1 MTKNV
6 IITVMEA
13 AMELLKIQDSLPTDF
28 RTDAL
33 SDIVSA
39 QSSLIVDL
47 FADVETCAVVLGA
60 LRDQPDQTQLRE
72 LIEENG
78 RLKRELDAARNEKN
92 AITITANKRIDEIS
106 HLRRELEEANEREAK
121 MMVRI
126 AELTAEPVED
136 APDPEEEDDEPEPV
150 EAKPEKKKR
159 AYHGSHKWTQTE
171 DDWIAAHLNSATNFQ
186 VAERF
191 GVTPKAAYLRMTIV
205 RERLGK

>member
-1 MTKNV
+1 MTKNG

-60 LRDQPDQTQLRE
+60 LREQPDQTQLRE

-126 AELTAEPVED
+126 AELTPEPIED
-136 APDPEEEDDEPEPV
+136 APDPDEDDEPEPP

-171 DDWIAAHLNSATNFQ
+171 DDWIAAHLNSARSRE

-191 GVTPKAAYLRMTIV
+191 GVSEKAAYTRMTIV
-205 RERLGK
+205 RDRLGK

>member
-1 MTKNV
+1 MTKNG

-39 QSSLIVDL
+39 QSSLIADL

-60 LRDQPDQTQLRE
+60 LREQPDQTQLRE

-78 RLKRELDAARNEKN
+78 RLKRELEAARNEKN

-126 AELTAEPVED
+126 AELTPEPIEEE
-136 APDPEEEDDEPEPV
+136 PDPDEDNEPEPV

-159 AYHGSHKWTQTE
+159 AYHGCHKWTQTE
-171 DDWIAAHLNSATNFQ
+171 DDWIANHLNSARSRE

-191 GVTPKAAYLRMTIV
+191 GVSEKAAYTRMTIV
-205 RERLGK
+205 RDRLGK

>member
-1 MTKNV
+1 MTKNG

-106 HLRRELEEANEREAK
+106 HLQRELEEANEREAK

-126 AELTAEPVED
+126 AELTPEPVEEE
-136 APDPEEEDDEPEPV
+136 PDPDEDDEPEPA

-186 VAERF
+186 VAEKF

-205 RERLGK
+205 RDRKRK

>member
-1 MTKNV
+1 MTKNG

-13 AMELLKIQDSLPTDF
+13 AMELLKIEDSLPMDF
-28 RTDAL
+28 NTDAP

-39 QSSLIVDL
+39 QSALIRDL
-47 FADVETCAVVLGA
+47 FDDVENIAVVLGA

-106 HLRRELEEANEREAK
+106 HLQRELEAANEREAK

-126 AELTAEPVED
+126 AELTAEP
-136 APDPEEEDDEPEPV
+136 A

-159 AYHGSHKWTQTE
+159 AYHGCHKWTQTE

-186 VAERF
+186 VAEKF

-205 RERLGK
+205 RDRLGK

>member
-1 MTKNV
+1 MTKNG

-13 AMELLKIQDSLPTDF
+13 AMELLKIEDSLPMDF
-28 RTDAL
+28 NTDAPN
-33 SDIVSA
+33 DIGSA
-39 QSSLIVDL
+39 QSALIRDL
-47 FADVETCAVVLGA
+47 FDDVENIAVVLGA

-106 HLRRELEEANEREAK
+106 HLQRELDAANEREAK

-126 AELTAEPVED
+126 AELTPEPIEEE
-136 APDPEEEDDEPEPV
+136 PDPDEEDEPEPV

-159 AYHGSHKWTQTE
+159 AYHGSHRWTVEE
-171 DDWIAAHLNSATNFQ
+171 DAWIANHLNSATNIQ
-186 VAERF
+186 VAEKF

-205 RERLGK
+205 RDRLGK

>member
-106 HLRRELEEANEREAK
+106 HLQRELEEANEREAK

-126 AELTAEPVED
+126 AELTPEPVEEE
-136 APDPEEEDDEPEPV
+136 PDPDEDDEPEPA

-159 AYHGSHKWTQTE
+159 AYHGTGSLRTSTARQTSRSRR
-171 DDWIAAHLNSATNFQ
+171 NSASPRRPLTC
-186 VAERF
+186 A
-191 GVTPKAAYLRMTIV
+191 
-205 RERLGK
+205 

>member
-1 MTKNV
+1 MTKQE
-6 IITVMEA
+6 II
-13 AMELLKIQDSLPTDF
+13 
-28 RTDAL
+28 DAL
-33 SDIVSA
+33 DVAVRLQQLVELVASAEARREMISAAETIIGSVTDDDEAIDIILQA
-39 QSSLIVDL
+39 LK
-47 FADVETCAVVLGA
+47 AET
-60 LRDQPDQTQLRE
+60 DPTQLRE

-106 HLRRELEEANEREAK
+106 HLQRELEAANEREAK

-126 AELTAEPVED
+126 AELTAEPIEEE
-136 APDPEEEDDEPEPV
+136 PDPDEEDEPEPV

-159 AYHGSHKWTQTE
+159 AYHGCHKWTQTE

-186 VAERF
+186 VAEKF

-205 RERLGK
+205 RDRLGK

>member
-1 MTKNV
+1 MTKQE
-6 IITVMEA
+6 II
-13 AMELLKIQDSLPTDF
+13 
-28 RTDAL
+28 DAL
-33 SDIVSA
+33 DVAVRLQQLVELVASAEARREMISAAETIIGSVTDDDEAIDIILQA
-39 QSSLIVDL
+39 LK
-47 FADVETCAVVLGA
+47 AET
-60 LRDQPDQTQLRE
+60 DPTQLRE

-126 AELTAEPVED
+126 AELTPEPIEEE
-136 APDPEEEDDEPEPV
+136 PDPDEEDEPEPV

-159 AYHGSHKWTQTE
+159 AYHGCHKWTQTE

-186 VAERF
+186 VAEKF

-205 RERLGK
+205 RDRLGK

>member
-1 MTKNV
+1 MTKQE
-6 IITVMEA
+6 IIDAFDVAQRLQQLVDLVASAEA
-13 AMELLKIQDSLPTDF
+13 RREM
-28 RTDAL
+28 
-33 SDIVSA
+33 VSA
-39 QSSLIVDL
+39 
-47 FADVETCAVVLGA
+47 AETIIGSVTDDDEAIDIILQA
-60 LRDQPDQTQLRE
+60 LKTPAADQTQLRE

-126 AELTAEPVED
+126 AELTPEPVED
-136 APDPEEEDDEPEPV
+136 APDPDEDDEPEPA

-159 AYHGSHKWTQTE
+159 AYHGSHRWTQTE
-171 DDWIAAHLNSATNFQ
+171 DDWIAAHLNSARSRE

-191 GVTPKAAYLRMTIV
+191 GVSEKAAYTRMTIV
-205 RERLGK
+205 RDRLGK

>member
-1 MTKNV
+1 MTKNG

-13 AMELLKIQDSLPTDF
+13 AMELLKIQDSLQTDF

-33 SDIVSA
+33 SDNVSA

-106 HLRRELEEANEREAK
+106 HLRRELEAANEREAK

-126 AELTAEPVED
+126 AELTSEPVED
-136 APDPEEEDDEPEPV
+136 APDPDEDDEPEPA

-159 AYHGSHKWTQTE
+159 AYHGSHRWTQTE

-186 VAERF
+186 VAEKF
-191 GVTPKAAYLRMTIV
+191 GVTPKAAYTRMTIV
-205 RERLGK
+205 RDRLGK

>member
-13 AMELLKIQDSLPTDF
+13 AMELLKIEDSLPMDF
-28 RTDAL
+28 NTDAP

-39 QSSLIVDL
+39 QSALIRDL
-47 FADVETCAVVLGA
+47 FDDVENIAVVLGA

-126 AELTAEPVED
+126 AELTPEPVED
-136 APDPEEEDDEPEPV
+136 APDPDEDDEPEPA

-159 AYHGSHKWTQTE
+159 AYHGSHRWTQTE
-171 DDWIAAHLNSATNFQ
+171 DDWIAAHLNSATNVQ
-186 VAERF
+186 VAEKF

>member
-1 MTKNV
+1 MTKQE
-6 IITVMEA
+6 II
-13 AMELLKIQDSLPTDF
+13 
-28 RTDAL
+28 DAF
-33 SDIVSA
+33 DVA
-39 QSSLIVDL
+39 QRLRQLVDL
-47 FADVETCAVVLGA
+47 VASKEARSEMISAAETIIGSVTDDDEA
-60 LRDQPDQTQLRE
+60 LDIILLALKAETDPTQLRE

-106 HLRRELEEANEREAK
+106 HLQRELEAANEREAK

-126 AELTAEPVED
+126 AELTAEPIEEE
-136 APDPEEEDDEPEPV
+136 PDPDEDDKPEPD

-159 AYHGSHKWTQTE
+159 AYHGSHRWTQTE

-186 VAERF
+186 VAEKF

-205 RERLGK
+205 RDRLGK

>member
-1 MTKNV
+1 MTKNG

-60 LRDQPDQTQLRE
+60 LREQPDQTQLRE

-106 HLRRELEEANEREAK
+106 HLRRELEAANEREAK

-126 AELTAEPVED
+126 AELTAEPVEEE
-136 APDPEEEDDEPEPV
+136 PDPDEDDDPEPA

-171 DDWIAAHLNSATNFQ
+171 DDWIAAHLNSARSRE

-191 GVTPKAAYLRMTIV
+191 GVSEKAAYTRMTIV
-205 RERLGK
+205 RDRLGK

>member
-1 MTKNV
+1 MTKNG

-60 LRDQPDQTQLRE
+60 LREQPDQTQLRE

-78 RLKRELDAARNEKN
+78 RLKLELDAARNEKN

-106 HLRRELEEANEREAK
+106 HLQRELEAANEREAK

-126 AELTAEPVED
+126 AELTAEPIEEE
-136 APDPEEEDDEPEPV
+136 PDPDEDDEPEPV

-159 AYHGSHKWTQTE
+159 AYHGSHRWTQTE
-171 DDWIAAHLNSATNFQ
+171 DDWIAAHLNSARSRE

-191 GVTPKAAYLRMTIV
+191 GVSEKAAYTRMTIV

>member
-1 MTKNV
+1 MTKNG

-60 LRDQPDQTQLRE
+60 LREQPDQTQLRE

-106 HLRRELEEANEREAK
+106 HLQRELEAANEREAK

-126 AELTAEPVED
+126 AELTPEPIEEE
-136 APDPEEEDDEPEPV
+136 PDPDEEDKPEPA

-159 AYHGSHKWTQTE
+159 AYHGSHRWTQTE
-171 DDWIAAHLNSATNFQ
+171 DDWIAAHLNSARSRE

-191 GVTPKAAYLRMTIV
+191 GVSEKAAYTRMTIV

>member
-1 MTKNV
+1 MTKNG

-106 HLRRELEEANEREAK
+106 HLQRELEAANEREAK

-126 AELTAEPVED
+126 ADLTAEPIEEE
-136 APDPEEEDDEPEPV
+136 PDPDEDDEPEPV

-159 AYHGSHKWTQTE
+159 AYHGSHRWTQTE

-186 VAERF
+186 VAEKF

>member
-1 MTKNV
+1 MTKNG

-28 RTDAL
+28 GTDAL

-39 QSSLIVDL
+39 QSSMIVDL

-106 HLRRELEEANEREAK
+106 HLQRELEEANEREAK

-126 AELTAEPVED
+126 AELTPEPIEEE
-136 APDPEEEDDEPEPV
+136 PDPDEDDEPEPV

-159 AYHGSHKWTQTE
+159 AYHGCHKWTQTE

-186 VAERF
+186 VAEKF

-205 RERLGK
+205 RDRLGK